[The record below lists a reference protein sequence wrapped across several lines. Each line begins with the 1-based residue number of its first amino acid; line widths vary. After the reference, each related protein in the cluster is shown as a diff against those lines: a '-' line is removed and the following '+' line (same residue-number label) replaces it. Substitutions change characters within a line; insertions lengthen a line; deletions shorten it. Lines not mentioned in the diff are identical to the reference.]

1 MGMIS
6 GGELGGNCVTMGV
19 SQEVP
24 VLVRLQADLKT
35 AMLARDAART
45 GVLRMALA
53 AYKNEAVAKGLSP
66 QGTLDEA
73 DALAVLKRLVK
84 SREDSIAQFEKVGQ
98 ADRAA
103 QERAEI
109 EILKPYLPAMIEGP
123 ALEAAVKAAIAQS
136 GATAKKDMGLV
147 MKALQAAHG
156 GAFDGKAASS
166 LVQGLLA

>member
-1 MGMIS
+1 M
-6 GGELGGNCVTMGV
+6 LN
-19 SQEVP
+19 
-24 VLVRLQADLKT
+24 RLQADLKT

-45 GVLRMALA
+45 QVLRMALA

-66 QGTLDEA
+66 QGTLAEA

-109 EILKPYLPAMIEGP
+109 ELLKPYLPAMIEGP
-123 ALEAAVKAAIAQS
+123 ALEAAVNAAIAES
-136 GATAKKDMGLV
+136 GATTKKDMGLV

-156 GAFDGKAASS
+156 GAFDGKAAST
-166 LVQGLLA
+166 LVQSLLP